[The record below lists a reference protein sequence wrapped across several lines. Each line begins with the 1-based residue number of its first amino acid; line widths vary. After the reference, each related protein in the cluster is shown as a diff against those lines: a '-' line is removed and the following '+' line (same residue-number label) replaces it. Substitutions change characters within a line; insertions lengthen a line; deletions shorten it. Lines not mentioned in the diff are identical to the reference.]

1 MVTVEMF
8 PKLSC
13 EECVIPVL
21 PKRSVISLFTLI
33 YVPSDIFNSLN
44 DGFLLICT
52 DLFSPYH
59 LCSNNYD
66 GFWLIL
72 HACQR
77 AYNHAFP
84 FVRRCSRV
92 ICVVV
97 CARLSMI
104 PYSPTYILNRNWV
117 SMTCFYQIWGIY

>member
-66 GFWLIL
+66 GFGSFYM
-72 HACQR
+72 HAKEPTIMP
-77 AYNHAFP
+77 FP
-84 FVRRCSRV
+84 LYVVVVV